1 MAPFTD
7 ASANGRPAQTLEPE
21 PLAPDTLC
29 TTGYLQDAIDARRA
43 DGHHVSDEAIAH
55 LGPAHFEA
63 INPYGTLS
71 FDVAAVL
78 KRARRPLR
86 RL

>member
-1 MAPFTD
+1 MSEKRLSPT
-7 ASANGRPAQTLEPE
+7 SVQR
-21 PLAPDTLC
+21 
-29 TTGYLQDAIDARRA
+29 
-43 DGHHVSDEAIAH
+43 
-55 LGPAHFEA
+55 FEA

-86 RL
+86 HL